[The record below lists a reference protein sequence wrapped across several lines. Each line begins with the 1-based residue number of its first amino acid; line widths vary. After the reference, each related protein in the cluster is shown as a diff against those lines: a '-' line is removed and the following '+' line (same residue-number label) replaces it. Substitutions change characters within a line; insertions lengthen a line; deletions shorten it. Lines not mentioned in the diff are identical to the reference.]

1 MKTFTQFSEDVNRLE
16 QRRQQLR
23 QRQQEQIAKQKKR
36 VATYQAAQKQKIV
49 AQREREQ
56 LKRELKRELQ
66 TEQSPAMKPNLYS
79 QLVARRQAS
88 QKSALIKH
96 AHQEMGAEARTQEAA
111 HQARLKKLTGTP

>member
-36 VATYQAAQKQKIV
+36 VAAYQAAQRQKIV

-66 TEQSPAMKPNLYS
+66 TEQSPATKPNLYS